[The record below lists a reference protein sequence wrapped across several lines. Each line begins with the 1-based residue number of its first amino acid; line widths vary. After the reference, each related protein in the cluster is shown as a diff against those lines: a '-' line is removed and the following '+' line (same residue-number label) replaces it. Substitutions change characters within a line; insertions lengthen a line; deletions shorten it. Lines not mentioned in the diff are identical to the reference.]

1 MVTSLAAFKYQFSV
15 GNGFFRHEQVFFNTF
30 IGIIIILMKKCFFC
44 CSSKFE
50 ILNVFLLYKSG
61 VFQRLPDAI
70 LLV

>member
-1 MVTSLAAFKYQFSV
+1 MTSADGSGDCPNEPLEAGLLKLTSCTAFPSAEMY
-15 GNGFFRHEQVFFNTF
+15 
-30 IGIIIILMKKCFFC
+30 KCTC
-44 CSSKFE
+44 VNLRTIFE